1 MKVHLFNKTA
11 RWCAVSVVALVM
23 ASCELSMS
31 DNGRLDGYWHL
42 VAVDTL
48 STGGSHDVSQDKY
61 FWAWQYRLVVV
72 ADRAY
77 QTPNRRLLF
86 HFEHRADTLRL
97 YDAHI
102 DDRPNGDPPVE
113 DVALLQVYG
122 IDSPDERFIIEAL
135 SGSKMIL
142 RSSTL
147 RLYFRKM

>member
-102 DDRPNGDPPVE
+102 DDRPNGDPEVT
-113 DVALLQVYG
+113 DVGEISCYG
-122 IDSPDERFIIEAL
+122 LRSLKPHLHIDQL
-135 SGSKMIL
+135 SDSKMVLSAEGLVL
-142 RSSTL
+142 R
-147 RLYFRKM
+147 FRKM